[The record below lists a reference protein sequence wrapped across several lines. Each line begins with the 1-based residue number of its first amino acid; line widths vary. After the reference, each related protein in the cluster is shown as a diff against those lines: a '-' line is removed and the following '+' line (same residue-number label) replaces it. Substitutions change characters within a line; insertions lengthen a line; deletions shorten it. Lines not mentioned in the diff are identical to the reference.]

1 MAEDRVINLEIKDN
15 VKTLKQQYKEA
26 VKELQQMAATY
37 GEMSDEAVAAAK
49 RAAELK
55 DQIEDTNDLMQS
67 FKGEG
72 AFIAMNKAM
81 TAVASGFS
89 AIEGG
94 VALAGVESEKL
105 QETMVKLQAS
115 MALAQGLEG
124 LEDAGRAFG
133 ALQTKVVDLGRTA
146 VNAFQGMTVA
156 GKAFAVTGIGLLITG
171 IGLLIANW
179 DKLTGKANANTE
191 AQKKNMEAAKAR
203 QDAVAEAQK
212 SAIDS
217 TAKESI
223 EFFKLANALKETNAN
238 SKERQKIINQ
248 LNNQYGTTL
257 KNLKDEAAFQEQINK
272 AVQDFIKYQNI
283 KIQSQV
289 IEQQLFNITQQRFEL
304 ETKLQ
309 GLNVGNAKTLQNL
322 GKEQKKTNDIIGQSL
337 NPLNNQI
344 DALSGLNQQT
354 QLITKNQNEAY
365 NKQGNQT
372 IAQAGKI
379 KEQIG
384 KLDGQFSQLATQLL
398 NLQNQMG
405 GFNKKTELSTKLI
418 ANYTRQVEKEKIDAM
433 EDGMEK
439 RLKLLEFQRQEEL
452 KDIDK
457 TGVKAGELRKAIEER
472 YEKEIQ
478 KVKDEY
484 RDRSDRDNEIVLEK
498 NKAFITTK
506 AEQEID
512 AEKYVQGELAK
523 LRQEE
528 NDKEIQRKKDLVEAW
543 TRITLQGL
551 DLIAS
556 IAEENAGKD
565 EKRQRAAFNIRKA
578 SNIAQ
583 ATIDGYKA
591 VLSTYSDTPGGIVV
605 KTIAATIAGGFAA
618 LKIGQIAKSKYE
630 SSASGG
636 GGGGDLASGGTE
648 SFAPQFNV
656 IGSSGIN
663 QLAQLTQQPVQ
674 AYVVSGEVTSA
685 QALDRNR
692 QKNATL

>member
-37 GEMSDEAVAAAK
+37 GEMSEQAVSAAK

-94 VALAGVESEKL
+94 VALVGVESEAL

-133 ALQTKVVDLGRTA
+133 ALKTKAVDLGKT
-146 VNAFQGMTVA
+146 VVTSFQGMTTA
-156 GKAFAVTGIGLLITG
+156 SKAFLVSGIGLVIAGVALAVNEFNKYNEQLKESQKQQK
-171 IGLLIANW
+171 LLADIEKEAIKNISAEASAA
-179 DKLTGKANANTE
+179 DKL
-191 AQKKNMEAAKAR
+191 QK
-203 QDAVAEAQK
+203 Q
-212 SAIDS
+212 
-217 TAKESI
+217 
-223 EFFKLANALKETNAN
+223 
-238 SKERQKIINQ
+238 
-248 LNNQYGTTL
+248 
-257 KNLKDEAAFQEQINK
+257 LKDENLSRAEKTAKVKEFQKEYPNLLSNIDAEKSSINEINT
-272 AVQDFIKYQNI
+272 ALTQNI
-283 KIQSQV
+283 ELLKLQSKAKAIQSKRSE
-289 IEQQLFNITQQRFEL
+289 IYAQQLEIE
-304 ETKLQ
+304 
-309 GLNVGNAKTLQNL
+309 L
-322 GKEQKKTNDIIGQSL
+322 GKEK
-337 NPLNNQI
+337 
-344 DALSGLNQQT
+344 AA
-354 QLITKNQNEAY
+354 NEAKKEGGLLDDLFGTAFSGASTATITETETRLAKQLKIVDDFDASIQKQIEAIQ
-365 NKQGNQT
+365 KQG
-372 IAQAGKI
+372 AVI
-379 KEQIG
+379 KEEGDKENKNVKERINYAR
-384 KLDGQFSQLATQLL
+384 QL
-398 NLQNQMG
+398 
-405 GFNKKTELSTKLI
+405 
-418 ANYTRQVEKEKIDAM
+418 EKERIDAM

-439 RLKLLEFQRQEEL
+439 RIKLLEYERAGEL

-457 TGVKAGELRKAIEER
+457 TGIKAGELRKAIEER
-472 YEKEIQ
+472 YLKEIQ

-484 RDRSDRDNEIVLEK
+484 RDRSDRDDEIVLEK
-498 NKAFITTK
+498 KLANRIEVG
-506 AEQEID
+506 EQEID
-512 AEKYVQGELAK
+512 AEKYVQSEIGRI
-523 LRQEE
+523 RQEE

-556 IAEENAGKD
+556 IAEANAGED

-583 ATIDGYKA
+583 ATVDGYKA
-591 VLSTYSDTPGGIVV
+591 VLSTYADTPGGVVV

-630 SSASGG
+630 SSSSG

-656 IGSSGIN
+656 IGNSGIN
-663 QLAQLTQQPVQ
+663 QLAQLQQQPVQ

>member
-37 GEMSDEAVAAAK
+37 GEMSNEAVAAAK

-94 VALAGVESEKL
+94 IALTGVESEAL
-105 QETMVKLQAS
+105 QETMVKLQAA
-115 MALAQGLEG
+115 MALSQGLEG
-124 LEDAGRAFG
+124 LEDAGRAFS
-133 ALQTKVVDLGRTA
+133 ALKTKVVDLGKSVATS
-146 VNAFQGMTVA
+146 FQGMSTA
-156 GKAFAVTGIGLLITG
+156 SKAFAVTGVGLIITA
-171 IGLLIANW
+171 ISVLVANM
-179 DKLTGKANANTE
+179 DKLKEKFTGVTE
-191 AQKKNMEAAKAR
+191 VTKSHNEAVKEGAKAMA
-203 QDAVAEAQK
+203 DATMTVNEVGLAFEQ
-212 SAIDS
+212 
-217 TAKESI
+217 AKKGVISKEQ
-223 EFFKLANALKETNAN
+223 ALKTYNEKLGAT
-238 SKERQKIINQ
+238 
-248 LNNQYGTTL
+248 LGTTDDL
-257 KNLKDEAAFQEQINK
+257 NEAEKIYRENSGKYIK
-272 AVQDFIKYQNI
+272 AVQARAIAQALAQKAAEKLAEAETAAMENNLTTADNAVSSVRMVFGTITGLGGSLQDQQDAINEKQ
-283 KIQSQV
+283 KQRTKEVQDRAKEAFSQ
-289 IEQQLFNITQQRFEL
+289 LNAL
-304 ETKLQ
+304 SETYLK
-309 GLNVGNAKTLQNL
+309 
-322 GKEQKKTNDIIGQSL
+322 
-337 NPLNNQI
+337 
-344 DALSGLNQQT
+344 DALSIESELASG
-354 QLITKNQNEAY
+354 KAKVEGKV
-365 NKQGNQT
+365 NK
-372 IAQAGKI
+372 
-379 KEQIG
+379 KEQNSV
-384 KLDGQFSQLATQLL
+384 K
-398 NLQNQMG
+398 
-405 GFNKKTELSTKLI
+405 ER
-418 ANYTRQVEKEKIDAM
+418 ANYARQLEKEKIDAM

-439 RLKLLEFQRQEEL
+439 RIKLLEYERAGEL
-452 KDIDK
+452 AGIDK
-457 TGVKAGELRKAIEER
+457 KGKKAGELTKAIEER
-472 YEKEIQ
+472 YLKEIQ
-478 KVKDEY
+478 KVRDEY

-528 NDKEIQRKKDLVEAW
+528 NDKEIQRRKDLLKA
-543 TRITLQGL
+543 TIDITLQGL

-556 IAEENAGKD
+556 IAEANAGED

-583 ATIDGYKA
+583 ATVDGYKA
-591 VLSTYSDTPGGIVV
+591 VLSTYADTPGGIVV

-656 IGSSGIN
+656 IGNSGIN